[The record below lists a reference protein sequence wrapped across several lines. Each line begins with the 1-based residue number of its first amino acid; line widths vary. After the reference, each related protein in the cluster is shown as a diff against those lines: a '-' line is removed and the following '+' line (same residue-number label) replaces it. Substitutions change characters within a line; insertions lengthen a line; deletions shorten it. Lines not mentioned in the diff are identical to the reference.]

1 MLDEGH
7 LTLDYKILPSDEDF
21 PRFNEYWHDKAIGY
35 AEQAKSADCPLNE
48 LDNIMGEFFTNHFR
62 NEGVESFFQG
72 KERAIPEMS
81 REIRHTIETELF
93 EKWKLGDVS
102 IVELQKV
109 SKLLLERM
117 GEIREELEQKA
128 NEEKKNYEACDEDR
142 IASVEDW
149 SRLGILQR
157 MVNKGARLYA
167 DHQNI
172 LVDFY
177 TCKTYLAAWEFAK
190 TGSQSIH

>member
-72 KERAIPEMS
+72 KERA
-81 REIRHTIETELF
+81 F
-93 EKWKLGDVS
+93 
-102 IVELQKV
+102 QK
-109 SKLLLERM
+109 
-117 GEIREELEQKA
+117 
-128 NEEKKNYEACDEDR
+128 
-142 IASVEDW
+142 
-149 SRLGILQR
+149 
-157 MVNKGARLYA
+157 
-167 DHQNI
+167 
-172 LVDFY
+172 
-177 TCKTYLAAWEFAK
+177 
-190 TGSQSIH
+190 